1 MQKKRLLAAS
11 RDPMQLSNRTP
22 MTLPDERY
30 RSILQAKRLL
40 EELCSPTLTPRV
52 AAGIRD
58 RARGA
63 LRHYPGEYD
72 LKQLEQFAPHIVQ
85 AQMEPLYKMI
95 KQHEMAESVAKD
107 YAAEGMIKQHGSA
120 RKRIDLDD
128 PNWEPH
134 L

>member
-1 MQKKRLLAAS
+1 
-11 RDPMQLSNRTP
+11 MQLSNRTP

-30 RSILQAKRLL
+30 RSILQAKKLL
-40 EELCSPTLTPRV
+40 EELCSPSLTPRV

-72 LKQLEQFAPHIVQ
+72 LQQLEQFAPHIVQ
-85 AQMEPLYKMI
+85 QQMEPLYKMI

-107 YAAEGMIKQHGSA
+107 YAAEGMIKQHPTA
-120 RKRIDLDD
+120 AKKINLDD
-128 PNWEPH
+128 TNWEPH
-134 L
+134 T